1 MRAEV
6 EGCGVFASFDLGIEE
21 EGAAGLGGIASSEV
35 VPAS

>member
-6 EGCGVFASFDLGIEE
+6 EGCGVFASFGLGIEE
-21 EGAAGLGGIASSEV
+21 EGAAGLGIASSEV